1 MNTTKQDQ
9 EIKVLVDVL
18 FREFRSLTILPKPT
32 SEITRRSEMSLKRDR
47 YLGVGMPYTKLGS
60 KKGSDKV
67 QYNIYDVAK
76 FVVLRK
82 SKVMP

>member
-1 MNTTKQDQ
+1 MNATKQDQ

-18 FREFRSLTILPKPT
+18 FKEFGSLTILPKPT

-47 YLGVGMPYTKLGS
+47 DSGVGIPYTKMGRQT
-60 KKGSDKV
+60 GSDKV
-67 QYNIYDVAK
+67 LYNIYDVAK
-76 FVVLRK
+76 FVVSRK